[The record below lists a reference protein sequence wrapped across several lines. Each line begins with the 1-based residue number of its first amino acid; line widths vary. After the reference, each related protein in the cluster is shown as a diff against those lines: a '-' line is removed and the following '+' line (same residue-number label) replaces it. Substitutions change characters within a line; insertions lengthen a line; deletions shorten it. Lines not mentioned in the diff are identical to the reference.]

1 MHVLALDF
9 DGVICDSSRE
19 VFVTAVD
26 TYAEHEP
33 ASPLNDSLR
42 PLRDDALGGG
52 DSFRD
57 DPIYTTFLE
66 LLPLGNRAEDF
77 GVTLKAVEQSV
88 EIPGQDA
95 YDVFYEGLDPSWLDH
110 FHQRFYEVRGRLRTA
125 NLHAWLGLH
134 LPYPG
139 LAEMLG
145 RHRSTSR
152 LAVAT
157 AKDARSVEL
166 LLEVLG
172 LSEIF
177 DSSLTFDKQTGVEKT
192 HHLRALNQRT
202 GTDFGR
208 ITFVDDKVNHL
219 VAVSQLGVRGV
230 LAAWGFNGP
239 REHALAA
246 ELGFEVARLD
256 DAESVLFKGE

>member
-33 ASPLNDSLR
+33 GSSLNALLSSLR
-42 PLRDDALGGG
+42 EDALGGG
-52 DSFRD
+52 DDFQN
-57 DPIYTTFLE
+57 DPIYATFLE

-77 GVTLKAVEQSV
+77 GVTLKAVEQSAA
-88 EIPGQDA
+88 IPDQDA
-95 YDVFYEGLDPSWLDH
+95 YDAFYQGLDPVWRDQ
-110 FHQRFYEVRGRLRTA
+110 FHRRFYEARNRLRDA
-125 NLHAWLGLH
+125 DLGAWLRLH
-134 LPYPG
+134 HPYPG

-145 RHRSTSR
+145 RHRGTSR

-166 LLEVLG
+166 LLGALG
-172 LSEIF
+172 LTGVFES
-177 DSSLTFDKQTGVEKT
+177 DLTFDKETGVEKT
-192 HHLRALNQRT
+192 HHLQALHQRT
-202 GTDFGR
+202 GADFEQ

-219 VAVSQLGVRGV
+219 VTVSKLGVRGV
-230 LAAWGFNGP
+230 LAAWGFNSP
-239 REHALAA
+239 REYHLAN

-256 DAESVLFKGE
+256 DAESILFKGE